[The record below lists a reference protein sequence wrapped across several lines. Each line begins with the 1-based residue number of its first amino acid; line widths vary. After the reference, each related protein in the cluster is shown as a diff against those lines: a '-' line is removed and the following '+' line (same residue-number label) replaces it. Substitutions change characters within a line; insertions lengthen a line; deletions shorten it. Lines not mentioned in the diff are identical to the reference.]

1 MGVFKCK
8 ETGTWYVMTRY
19 RDWKGERKQK
29 CKRGFATKRA
39 AQDWEQKFHMQNA
52 ADMDM
57 TFEAFYEIYT
67 KDMKAR
73 LKENSWITKQNIVE
87 TKILPYFG
95 QRKIS
100 EITTKDVIAWQNE
113 QLAYRDE
120 KHKPYSQTYLKTL
133 YNQLSAIFNHAV
145 RFYDLRANPAS
156 KSGNMGNVE
165 RREMLFWTKEEY
177 QQFAAEMMDKPV
189 SYYAF
194 EMLYWCGIRE
204 GELLALT
211 PADFDF
217 QNSTVRINK
226 SYQRLHGEDVITSPK
241 TKKSNRTI
249 KMPQFLCEEMQDYLG
264 MLYGLKK
271 KDRIF
276 TVTKSYLHHEMDRG
290 AKHGFKLSS
299 LRFLKELNGK
309 DITGVE
315 EINPNFKDRI
325 LDFQIDIVEI
335 NQSQNPDFSPIDL
348 FLRLNS
354 KPFPIEA
361 NTFEMWNAYVTKE
374 YVETIKGYAKE
385 YSGKLF
391 KPIDTRMK
399 NEELITMLAYLAFI
413 ERKDQ
418 TKPGEYLNIF
428 VRNQRINARFSTKG
442 NITTRLGEISS
453 INDPVFGEALKDV
466 KSFIEKLQ
474 VLCGDEFQDFN
485 KMLGHSRKNTQ
496 SRTNQNFYLLWI
508 ALAHID
514 YARVKQDKA
523 EIFEKIRNLFLLSQ
537 DINDDEFD
545 VKGFIQS
552 LSSI

>member
-67 KDMKAR
+67 KDMKSR

-95 QRKIS
+95 RRKIS

-113 QLAYRDE
+113 QLAFRDE

-133 YNQLSAIFNHAV
+133 HNQLSAIFNHAV

-156 KSGNMGNVE
+156 KVGNMGNEE

-177 QQFAAEMMDKPV
+177 QKFAVEMMDKPV
-189 SYYAF
+189 SFYAF
-194 EMLYWCGIRE
+194 GMLYWCGIRE

-264 MLYGLKK
+264 MLYGIKK

-290 AKHGFKLSS
+290 SKAAGVKRIRIHDLRHPYVKHTTKIFS
-299 LRFLKELNGK
+299 LRLM
-309 DITGVE
+309 
-315 EINPNFKDRI
+315 NFQAQAYPDARRKTRGACQLLRVGQSRSPVRPLCNRKQFSCSPPQSKISRI
-325 LDFQIDIVEI
+325 LYAI
-335 NQSQNPDFSPIDL
+335 SM
-348 FLRLNS
+348 RLSGYTSTRSISSSASSVVSVSAS
-354 KPFPIEA
+354 KIALDASMRLSCRACSSCFCFACA
-361 NTFEMWNAYVTKE
+361 NTA
-374 YVETIKGYAKE
+374 A
-385 YSGKLF
+385 
-391 KPIDTRMK
+391 
-399 NEELITMLAYLAFI
+399 
-413 ERKDQ
+413 
-418 TKPGEYLNIF
+418 
-428 VRNQRINARFSTKG
+428 
-442 NITTRLGEISS
+442 
-453 INDPVFGEALKDV
+453 
-466 KSFIEKLQ
+466 
-474 VLCGDEFQDFN
+474 
-485 KMLGHSRKNTQ
+485 
-496 SRTNQNFYLLWI
+496 
-508 ALAHID
+508 
-514 YARVKQDKA
+514 
-523 EIFEKIRNLFLLSQ
+523 
-537 DINDDEFD
+537 
-545 VKGFIQS
+545 
-552 LSSI
+552 